1 MAKQITF
8 SYDGTE
14 YTLEYT
20 RKSVEKMERDGFDV
34 TEFHR
39 KPITYLP
46 QLFEGAFYAHHRF
59 MKKDKIQEIFR
70 ALNVEKKY
78 DKTEI
83 MEMYLNTIYLSQNC
97 YGVRAAAET
106 YFGKQLSELTLNECA
121 AIASIGK
128 SPVKYDPI
136 INPLD
141 NLERRNL
148 VLREMLAQ
156 GLITQEE
163 FDAKKKQLLGL

>member
-14 YTLEYT
+14 YTLEFT

-39 KPITYLP
+39 KPMTYLP

-70 ALNVEKKY
+70 EMPNKDILIEKLA
-78 DKTEI
+78 
-83 MEMYLNTIYLSQNC
+83 EMYN
-97 YGVRAAAET
+97 
-106 YFGKQLSELTLNECA
+106 
-121 AIASIGK
+121 
-128 SPVKYDPI
+128 DPI
-136 INPLD
+136 EALFDEPD
-141 NLERRNL
+141 
-148 VLREMLAQ
+148 Q
-156 GLITQEE
+156 GNVDWT
-163 FDAKKKQLLGL
+163 ASW